1 MTNAFAEDFKKA
13 QELRKA
19 IKEADTE
26 ENKKAAQK
34 AYRDFREGLEEKEPA
49 YTRFFRDYQ
58 DAQERGNACID
69 FSECIWEKEIPQMVA
84 DLKAYGITEF
94 TLSSTYSGIVKTA
107 WIFQQNGCSLEG
119 MEEIKGHCRDFE
131 TGDYEKVPAFK
142 FRIG

>member
-19 IKEADTE
+19 IKKADNE
-26 ENKKAAQK
+26 ETKK
-34 AYRDFREGLEEKEPA
+34 AYREFQEDLEEKEPA
-49 YTRFFRDYQ
+49 YTRFFRDYE

-84 DLKAYGITEF
+84 DLKRFGITEF
-94 TLSSTYSGIVKTA
+94 TLSSTYSSIVKTA
-107 WIFQQNGCSLEG
+107 WTFQQNGCSLEG

-142 FRIG
+142 FKVN

>member
-13 QELRKA
+13 QELLKS

-26 ENKKAAQK
+26 EAKKAAQK
-34 AYRDFREGLEEKEPA
+34 AYRDFLEALDEKESA

-69 FSECIWEKEIPQMVA
+69 FSECIWEKEIPQMVK

-94 TLSSTYSGIVKTA
+94 TLSSTFSGIVKTA

-119 MEEIKGHCRDFE
+119 MEEIKGRCRDFE

-142 FRIG
+142 FKIG